1 GEEDYRHRRRFIML
15 PGKAQCGV
23 SQISIPLA
31 WNREQH
37 FKQRGECRTFSMFVT
52 IRCGEEMIDSKLIT
66 GVDRTQTDVNFNES
80 FVFSSKSDDFC
91 LEIDLFAAR
100 TDDIDGSG
108 GSIAQRITRSLG
120 RKLGQSTK
128 QKLTVGEEALK
139 ASLHTAPQ
147 ALGSTQFN
155 LLARAQL
162 AISDAGEESKVHDLK
177 PRAFADLCGP
187 PLYGSIV
194 CRLVVQPQS
203 VMSPIA
209 DGTLTV
215 MTEDQRKIYQ
225 LVRAILQSGRL
236 RCFSPE
242 TGEIVLDI
250 VLNAGSKLARTS
262 RNDEIILTTSTSAY
276 GEGKRYYIKTA
287 EDAINSWH
295 AAFEQQIADCVAWG
309 VFAYSTH
316 LLTKEKRP
324 GPETLSRTAGKRFYD
339 QVDINGTLPRH
350 FGGTANSYNMMQLSS
365 ASFSQKYPASV
376 LSLGSSNVH
385 HTAPARRTVLRPSVI
400 NVFNEHSETDM
411 MPRSTAIGPPPRLE
425 QHQQPQPAAN
435 HQSPTQNST
444 LQQRPTQ
451 KSPLVASPSPRP
463 YKPKESEIPLV
474 PTPHA
479 IYYEP
484 AVHSIYGTDA
494 RRYTPTYERRKIEHA
509 ARLFE
514 HPPQQASPL
523 RTVAEESNDNDEK
536 FVIRLTVGDDS
547 NSNGINGFPQDSRKS
562 ALLHDIPTIIRSPSP
577 AAAYV
582 PQPMPR
588 AKYALR
594 HSASERDAR
603 HPSDFFRDSFPN
615 QIQITRL

>member
-1 GEEDYRHRRRFIML
+1 GEESYRRRFVML

-37 FKQRGECRTFSMFVT
+37 FKHRGECRTFSMFVT

-66 GVDRTQTDVNFNES
+66 GVDRTHTDVNFNES
-80 FVFSSKSDDFC
+80 FVFTSKSDDFC

-100 TDDIDGSG
+100 TDDIDASG

-139 ASLHTAPQ
+139 ASLHTAPH

-162 AISDAGEESKVHDLK
+162 AISDAGDESKVHDLK

-203 VMSPIA
+203 VISPIA

-215 MTEDQRKIYQ
+215 MTEDQRRIHQ
-225 LVRAILQSGRL
+225 LVRSILQSGRL
-236 RCFSPE
+236 RCFSSE
-242 TGEIVLDI
+242 TGEMVLDI
-250 VLNAGSKLARTS
+250 VLNAGTKLARTS

-295 AAFEQQIADCVAWG
+295 AAFEQQISDCVAWG

-316 LLTKEKRP
+316 MLTKEKRP

-350 FGGTANSYNMMQLSS
+350 FGGTANSSYLMQLASS
-365 ASFSQKYPASV
+365 SFSQRNSPASV
-376 LSLGSSNVH
+376 LSLGSTNVH

-400 NVFNEHSETDM
+400 NVFNEHTESDM
-411 MPRSTAIGPPPRLE
+411 MPRSTAIGPP
-425 QHQQPQPAAN
+425 QQQQPTPNHYLHPQQQPA
-435 HQSPTQNST
+435 
-444 LQQRPTQ
+444 LQQRPSQ
-451 KSPLVASPSPRP
+451 KSPLVSSPSPKP
-463 YKPKESEIPLV
+463 YKPKEGESSSPLL
-474 PTPHA
+474 PTA
-479 IYYEP
+479 RAVYYEP

-494 RRYTPTYERRKIEHA
+494 RRYTPVYERRKIEHA

-514 HPPQQASPL
+514 HPSPQVSPL
-523 RTVAEESNDNDEK
+523 RTVTEETPADNDDK
-536 FVIRLTVGDDS
+536 FVIRLTVGDEDVAGNPARHDS
-547 NSNGINGFPQDSRKS
+547 PHDSRKS
-562 ALLHDIPTIIRSPSP
+562 ALLRDVPTIVRSPSP

-582 PQPMPR
+582 PQPKPR

>member
-1 GEEDYRHRRRFIML
+1 RRRFVML

-31 WNREQH
+31 WNRDQH
-37 FKQRGECRTFSMFVT
+37 FKHRGECRTFSMFVT

-66 GVDRTQTDVNFNES
+66 GVDRTHTDVNFNES
-80 FVFSSKSDDFC
+80 FVFTSKSDDFC

-162 AISDAGEESKVHDLK
+162 AISDAGDESKVHDLK

-203 VMSPIA
+203 VISPIA

-215 MTEDQRKIYQ
+215 MTEDQRQIHQ

-262 RNDEIILTTSTSAY
+262 RNDELILTTSTSAY

-295 AAFEQQIADCVAWG
+295 AAFEQQISDCVAWG

-316 LLTKEKRP
+316 LLTKDKRP
-324 GPETLSRTAGKRFYD
+324 GPETLTRTAGKRFYD

-350 FGGTANSYNMMQLSS
+350 FGGTANSSYLMQLSS
-365 ASFSQKYPASV
+365 SSFSQRNSPASV

-400 NVFNEHSETDM
+400 NVFNEYSESEM
-411 MPRSTAIGPPPRLE
+411 MPRSTVIGPPP
-425 QHQQPQPAAN
+425 QQQPQ
-435 HQSPTQNST
+435 HSPNQH
-444 LQQRPTQ
+444 LQQPHHSNLQHRPSQ
-451 KSPLVASPSPRP
+451 KSPLVSAPSPRP
-463 YKPKESEIPLV
+463 YKSKESEIASPLS
-474 PTPHA
+474 PTPRA
-479 IYYEP
+479 VYYEP
-484 AVHSIYGTDA
+484 AQTSIYGTDA

-509 ARLFE
+509 ARLFDQ
-514 HPPQQASPL
+514 HSPQPTSL
-523 RTVAEESNDNDEK
+523 RTVAEEPNDNDDK
-536 FVIRLTVGDDS
+536 FVIRLTVGDEDES
-547 NSNGINGFPQDSRKS
+547 GYPRNHGSPQDPRKS
-562 ALLHDIPTIIRSPSP
+562 ALQRDVPTIVRSPSP

-582 PQPMPR
+582 PQPKPR
-588 AKYALR
+588 TKYALR